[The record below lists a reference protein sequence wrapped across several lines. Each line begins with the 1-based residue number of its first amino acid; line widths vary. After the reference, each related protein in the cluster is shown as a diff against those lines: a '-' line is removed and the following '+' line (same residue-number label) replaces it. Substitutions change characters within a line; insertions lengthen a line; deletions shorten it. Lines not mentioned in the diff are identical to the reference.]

1 METKEKKQ
9 KFACCFFL
17 SFSEKLRSE
26 DVATL
31 WQPKNWR
38 CYKLGRISSLTPS
51 SQHGWAPRDGFLD
64 GFCLEIG
71 QPRLSH
77 LHKQIVNIGSI
88 VNIGLP
94 TKLQIDH
101 HFLPLKYIKTAICGA
116 RLLCWRHF
124 MDSLGFGKSMKIPSE
139 KIESPLFPAKAAIWG
154 YG

>member
-1 METKEKKQ
+1 MS
-9 KFACCFFL
+9 ACCL
-17 SFSEKLRSE
+17 KKKVSLKLGSE

-94 TKLQIDH
+94 TKLQI
-101 HFLPLKYIKTAICGA
+101 
-116 RLLCWRHF
+116 
-124 MDSLGFGKSMKIPSE
+124 
-139 KIESPLFPAKAAIWG
+139 ESD
-154 YG
+154 